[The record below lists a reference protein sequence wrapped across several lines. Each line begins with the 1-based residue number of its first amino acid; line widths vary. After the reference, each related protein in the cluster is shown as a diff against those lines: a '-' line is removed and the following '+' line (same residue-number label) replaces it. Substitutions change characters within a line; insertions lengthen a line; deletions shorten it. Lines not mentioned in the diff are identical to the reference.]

1 MKEVDRQEGIPE
13 SCLGCAAQGTCV
25 FVDLPARA
33 RRDFEDM
40 MQARSYP
47 TGSAVV
53 HQGEPVD
60 GVFVVRSGVVRLL
73 HLTRPGKAVAVHL
86 VGPAGVL
93 GLPEMVSEV
102 PYPWTARVVEE
113 AVLEFIPRAR
123 FLAFLAAYP
132 EVALDLLGQV
142 SQELVHLQRDLC
154 ATKAGAPMPERLLG
168 KLRELCDGYGVA
180 TAAGLRLDLHM
191 TVQDL
196 ADHLGCSRQWVSKAL
211 GDLEHRGMIRR
222 ESRDLFL
229 TDAAL
234 AASLEAAESL
244 G

>member
-1 MKEVDRQEGIPE
+1 MKDAPGSNGIPE
-13 SCLGCAAQGTCV
+13 RCLGCAAQGTCV
-25 FVDLPARA
+25 FVDLPPRA
-33 RRDFEDM
+33 RRDFEGM
-40 MQARSYP
+40 MQTRSYP
-47 TGSAVV
+47 SGSPVV
-53 HQGEPVD
+53 RQGERVE
-60 GVFVVRSGVVRLL
+60 GVHVVRSGVLRLL
-73 HLTRPGKAVAVHL
+73 HVTPPGKVVAVQL

-93 GLPEMVSEV
+93 GLPEMVSDV

-123 FLAFLAAYP
+123 FLEFLAAYP
-132 EVALDLLGQV
+132 EVALDLLTQV
-142 SQELVHLQRDLC
+142 SHELVHLQHDLC
-154 ATKAGAPMPERLLG
+154 ATMAGSPLPERLLD
-168 KLRELCDGYGVA
+168 KLRELCGDYGVE

-222 ESRDLFL
+222 RSRCLLL
-229 TDAAL
+229 TEAAL
-234 AASLEAAESL
+234 DDAEPPL

>member
-1 MKEVDRQEGIPE
+1 MREVDRQEGIPE

-25 FVDLPARA
+25 FVALPPRA
-33 RRDFEDM
+33 RRDFEEM
-40 MQARSYP
+40 MRARSYP
-47 TGSAVV
+47 SGSAVV

-60 GVFVVRSGVVRLL
+60 GVYVVQSGVVRLL
-73 HLTRPGKAVAVHL
+73 HLTPPGKAVAVQL

-93 GLPEMVSEV
+93 GLPEMVSRV
-102 PYPWTARVVEE
+102 PYPWTARVVED

-123 FLAFLAAYP
+123 FLAFLATYP

-142 SQELVHLQRDLC
+142 SHELVHLQRDLC
-154 ATKAGAPMPERLLG
+154 ATMAGAPMPERLLD
-168 KLRELCDGYGVA
+168 KLRELCEDYGVD
-180 TAAGLRLDLHM
+180 TAEGLRLDLHM

-196 ADHLGCSRQWVSKAL
+196 ADHLGCSRQWVSKTL
-211 GDLEHRGMIRR
+211 GDLEQRGMIRR
-222 ESRDLFL
+222 QSRDLLL

-234 AASLEAAESL
+234 AAAEPLL